1 MSNLFE
7 SVTQKL
13 GLSKETVTDKAEEVL
28 DGYRDKIPDGIEAK
42 IDEVLHGDFVD
53 GLLDKVGLGGDQ
65 ASEET
70 EATAEEESTEEEA
83 TEEEVVE
90 EESTEEEAEEETEE
104 ESTEEESSEE
114 SEEEES
120 TEESEE
126 TEETE
131 ESEEGSEEETEE
143 ETQ

>member
-83 TEEEVVE
+83 TEEEAVE
-90 EESTEEEAEEETEE
+90 EESTEEEAEEETEEE

-126 TEETE
+126 TEE
-131 ESEEGSEEETEE
+131 ETEE